1 MVLQQLTTLRILLML
16 HQNLIDQIKE
26 DLIRHEG
33 YVTEVYLDSEFLPTF
48 GIGHL
53 VTETDPEYTW
63 PVGTP
68 VTDDRILDVFHID
81 CGEAIEDANCVTN
94 DFYGLPDDVVRVLVN
109 MAFNLGR
116 TRLSKFKKML
126 GQVEEKNYLMAAN
139 EMIDSKW
146 YRQVKT
152 RGVELVN
159 IMKEAKD

>member
-1 MVLQQLTTLRILLML
+1 MTMNSNLL
-16 HQNLIDQIKE
+16 NQIKE

-33 YVTEVYLDSEFLPTF
+33 YVTEIYLDSENLETF

-53 VTETDPEYTW
+53 VTEEDMEFTW
-63 PVGTP
+63 PIGTP
-68 VTDDRILDVFHID
+68 ITDDRILDVFHID
-81 CGEAIEDANCVTN
+81 CGEAVEDANCVTN
-94 DFYGLPDDVVRVLVN
+94 DLYSHPDDVVRVLVN

-126 GQVEEKNYLMAAN
+126 AHIEEKNYLMAAN
-139 EMIDSKW
+139 EMINSKW

-159 IMKEAKD
+159 IMKDAKD

>member
-1 MVLQQLTTLRILLML
+1 MTMNSNLL
-16 HQNLIDQIKE
+16 NQIKE

-33 YVTEVYLDSEFLPTF
+33 YVTEIYLDSENLETF

-53 VTETDPEYTW
+53 VTEEDMEFTW
-63 PVGTP
+63 PIGTP
-68 VTDDRILDVFHID
+68 ITDDRILGVFHID
-81 CGEAIEDANCVTN
+81 CGEAVEDANCVTN
-94 DFYGLPDDVVRVLVN
+94 DLYSHPDDVVRVLVN

-126 GQVEEKNYLMAAN
+126 AHIEEKNYLMAAN
-139 EMIDSKW
+139 EMINSKW

-159 IMKEAKD
+159 IMKDAKD